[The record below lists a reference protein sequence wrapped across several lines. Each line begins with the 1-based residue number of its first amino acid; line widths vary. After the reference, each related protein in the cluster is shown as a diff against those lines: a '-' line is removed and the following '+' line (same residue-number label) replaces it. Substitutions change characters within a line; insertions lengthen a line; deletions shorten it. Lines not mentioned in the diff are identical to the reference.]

1 MDLDLLRGADPK
13 SIDTGQV
20 FPGKPALSLTHRKGK
35 KHLWQQAKKNSG
47 SRPLNVCAPSA
58 RVVNAGT

>member
-20 FPGKPALSLTHRKGK
+20 FPGKPALSLTHRKGIKTPLVTSK
-35 KHLWQQAKKNSG
+35 KKKK
-47 SRPLNVCAPSA
+47 
-58 RVVNAGT
+58 